1 MRSLRISF
9 IVTIVMVAFLGSG
22 LVVALNSN
30 EASVQVIFSTPQL
43 QPGQTLTAR
52 IFFASS
58 SADELLITNVGI
70 HFDWMPSGNFY
81 GYDLSSAPVT
91 IPSGDGSY
99 MFESIAIQVPVT
111 VTSGSHS
118 YYVGV
123 DGMQGASSPFSWDS
137 PAASI
142 DVSGG
147 SDNPTP
153 TSTNSGEEQPE
164 GQPNILLYGAIGAI
178 IVIVELLI
186 IVFIL
191 RKKRKNPKSTTNQG
205 AGHPETPSSETDPNS
220 EQDFSI

>member
-1 MRSLRISF
+1 MRALRLSF
-9 IVTIVMVAFLGSG
+9 IVTIIMVAFLGSG
-22 LVVALNSN
+22 LVAALNSN
-30 EASVQVIFSTPQL
+30 EASVQVIFSTQQL

-52 IFFASS
+52 IVFTST

-70 HFDWMPSGNFY
+70 HFDWMPTGNFY
-81 GYDLSSAPVT
+81 GYDLSSVPVT
-91 IPSGDGSY
+91 IPSGGGSY

-111 VTSGSHS
+111 VTLGLHS

-123 DGMQGASSPFSWDS
+123 DGVQGASSPFSWDS
-137 PAASI
+137 PSASI

-164 GQPNILLYGAIGAI
+164 GQPNILLYGVIVAIV
-178 IVIVELLI
+178 VIVELLI
-186 IVFIL
+186 IVFL
-191 RKKRKNPKSTTNQG
+191 VRVKRKHPRSTTSQG
-205 AGHPETPSSETDPNS
+205 AGHPKTPSSEPDPNS